1 MFFQVLIP
9 IVAIVVIPTFP
20 FLVIHLCGIIFRAL
34 KADLRNVG
42 RPVEQEFKFAF
53 KLFGEIQPEVR
64 VCSAGSTSSEH

>member
-1 MFFQVLIP
+1 MFFNVLID
-9 IVAIVVIPTFP
+9 IVAIVVIPALP
-20 FLVIHLCGIIFRAL
+20 FLVIHLCIVFRAL